1 MAQAAARPGAT
12 LAQVPEGLRLGEDFP
27 FLCEVCLGP
36 NPYLRMIKMPQR
48 RECKISGRP
57 YTAFRWQPGT
67 EARYK
72 ETIIAPEVAIA
83 KNVCQTCLMDM
94 EYNLPVAVRDR
105 LMGAG
110 AGSSSSGDTLAVPES
125 DINKEYYWANQRQM
139 MQEGTLQGFQAEGG
153 AGGKMMGQS
162 FEKLAALSRNTSST
176 PYYDRNLPKLCS
188 FWCLQTCTRVVNSA
202 CPYRP
207 CNGTFRFP
215 ELASRHQ
222 EHLSTLVRKL
232 HAEGALSV
240 MRDTSPEMEEIRELL
255 RDSQR
260 GSRDKAIRARYHGT
274 EDDQLAQK
282 YLDRASAMSEL
293 TPPEDEGICSLWVG
307 GLPPDAPGMAVIGR
321 QDLHDAFYAYGEVQE
336 IKVMSERRCAIVT
349 YTSRVAAEEAA
360 SQLHKKL
367 SIKGCKL
374 KLWWAR
380 SASGADG
387 GDGGGGG
394 GATVVKAPGSMQNVA
409 KWVDSTHLRLGE
421 LIYDTAKIGEHYSLD
436 PNHCYPVLLS
446 TKKGGHA
453 LALCQHWGDPGHT
466 SLTSAAHVIPKQFDY
481 SHVCNHFATK
491 APGAGEAG
499 KKRKLK

>member
-274 EDDQLAQK
+274 DDDQLAQK

-321 QDLHDAFYAYGEVQE
+321 QDLHDAFYAYGEIQE

-367 SIKGCKL
+367 SVKGCKL

-387 GDGGGGG
+387 GDGGGRGGGPGGGRGGG
-394 GATVVKAPGSMQNVA
+394 GAPTPPGTMPPPGQMAPPGMMYASMN
-409 KWVDSTHLRLGE
+409 
-421 LIYDTAKIGEHYSLD
+421 
-436 PNHCYPVLLS
+436 PN
-446 TKKGGHA
+446 A
-453 LALCQHWGDPGHT
+453 WGARPDRG
-466 SLTSAAHVIPKQFDY
+466 
-481 SHVCNHFATK
+481 
-491 APGAGEAG
+491 
-499 KKRKLK
+499 